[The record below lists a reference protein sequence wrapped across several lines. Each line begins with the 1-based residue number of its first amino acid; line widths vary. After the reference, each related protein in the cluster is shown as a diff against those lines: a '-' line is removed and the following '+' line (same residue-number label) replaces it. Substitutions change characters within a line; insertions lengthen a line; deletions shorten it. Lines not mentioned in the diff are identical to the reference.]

1 MPMFQLFKP
10 QILITTFLL
19 ISILGWSEGSA
30 LAQFDFEKEPINYSK
45 AQSDDAVAKLVSRLE
60 AGEIE
65 LRWDD
70 KQGWLPA
77 LLEQLDISTKS
88 QALVFSKTSLQFRY
102 ITPQNPRA
110 IYFNDDTYLGYVPG
124 GEIIELSSVDDQIGA
139 VFYSIDQ
146 REVESPQIN
155 RDHSHCMTCHG
166 TSKTKNI
173 PGYLVR
179 SVFASGSGQP
189 HYSMGST
196 TTDHRTEFK
205 KRFGGW
211 YVTGELGDVKHR
223 GNKIARRDPRDP
235 FDWEQHANIDSL
247 TELIDTDPYPEP
259 TSDLVALMV
268 LEHQAQMH
276 NLITRAGFETKQAV
290 HYQEVM
296 NRVLERG
303 DDYESESTARRIK
316 AAGDELLKYM
326 LFADEYKLE
335 SPIKGS
341 NQYSQQFV
349 KLGKR
354 DSQDRSLRDFDLQTR
369 LFRYPCSFLIY
380 STSYD
385 ELPSRMLEYVEGR
398 LIEVLVGD
406 EVDPE
411 FSHLT
416 AVDRQAILEIL
427 VETKPRLKHR
437 LQNR

>member
-1 MPMFQLFKP
+1 MFLEFHKTRIVINAILF
-10 QILITTFLL
+10 L
-19 ISILGWSEGSA
+19 SILGLAEDPA
-30 LAQFDFEKEPINYSK
+30 QAQFDFEKEPINYSK
-45 AQSDDAVAKLVSRLE
+45 AESNDAVAKLVSRLE
-60 AGEIE
+60 SGEIE

-70 KQGWLPA
+70 QQGWLPD
-77 LLEQLDISTKS
+77 LLEKLDISTKS

-110 IYFNDDTYLGYVPG
+110 IFFNDDTYLGYVPG
-124 GEIIELSSVDDQIGA
+124 GEIIEISSVDDQIGA

-146 REVESPQIN
+146 REAESPQIT

-173 PGYLVR
+173 PGYLIR
-179 SVFASGSGQP
+179 SVFTSGSGQP

-211 YVTGELGDVKHR
+211 YVTGEHGEMKHR

-235 FDWEQHANIDSL
+235 FDWEKHANIDSL
-247 TELIDTDPYPEP
+247 TELIDTGPYPES

-276 NLITRAGFETKQAV
+276 NMITRAGFETRQAI

-303 DDYESESTARRIK
+303 DEYESESTARRIK
-316 AAGDELLKYM
+316 AAGDELLKYL

-341 NQYSQQFV
+341 NQFARQFEEQ
-349 KLGKR
+349 GKR
-354 DSQDRSLRDFDLQTR
+354 DNQGRSLRDFDLQTR

-380 STSYD
+380 STSFD
-385 ELPSRMLEYVEGR
+385 ELPPKMLNYVEER
-398 LIEVLVGD
+398 LIEILAAD

-416 AVDRQAILEIL
+416 AEDRQAILEIL
-427 VETKPRLKHR
+427 VDTKPRLERR
-437 LQNR
+437 LQNQ